1 MNILPT
7 TYSQNPGMV
16 VTAVD
21 SLTTTNLIVITITK
35 FSVMTVINLV
45 IRTSSVIS
53 IAIRNLAKTVKPT
66 ESELQ

>member
-7 TYSQNPGMV
+7 TNSQNPGMV